1 MRFLGWRSDVQVVYA
16 ASDVVVL
23 TSDNEGMPVT
33 LIEAATLGVPAVA
46 TRVGSVDE
54 VVIDGETGLLTSA
67 DPSELAAAVGRLLA
81 DPERRERMG
90 TAAAAVAKE
99 RFGTERLVRDTA
111 DLYRS
116 LLQSKP
122 LRGMG
127 R

>member
-54 VVIDGETGLLTSA
+54 VVIDGETGLLTKA
-67 DPSELAAAVGRLLA
+67 DPSELATAVGTLLV
-81 DPERRERMG
+81 DPERRARMG
-90 TAAAAVAKE
+90 TAAAAMAKE

-116 LLQSKP
+116 ILQSKP
-122 LRGMG
+122 LRGKG